1 MRQIRYWIHTD
12 QNEFVQAPLLIGNDV
27 RSISSEI
34 LDILGN
40 EEVIAV
46 NQGEL

>member
-1 MRQIRYWIHTD
+1 LLK
-12 QNEFVQAPLLIGNDV
+12 APLLIGCALKGISNDT
-27 RSISSEI
+27 

-46 NQGEL
+46 NQDPLGKQGDLIDRETH